1 MEKSILI
8 IAGEVSGDSHAAA
21 MVAEFKKLE
30 PAVQFWGIGGDE
42 LKAQG
47 TELLYHLQD
56 MAFLGVSEV
65 IKHLPFI
72 LQVQREILSE
82 AQKRQPLCA
91 VLIDYPGFNLKMA
104 RRLKKLDIAVV
115 YYISP
120 QLWAWGGWRV
130 KKIRK
135 YVDKMMVLF
144 EFEKKFY
151 EQYGIDADFVGHPL
165 VDKFKDVLPVSFKP
179 FEKENAVIGLLPGS
193 RKQEIGSLLPD
204 MIAAAEILYKEGKI
218 QSAEIVKVE
227 HLPHNLYKKEIGNR
241 GDYIKI
247 VQQPLQQCL
256 PRYDAVLIASGTA
269 TLETG
274 YFGVPMVVV
283 YKVQLL
289 TYWLGRLLIRLK
301 NIALINIV
309 AGKELVPELIQ
320 NEFTPQKAVELIK
333 QYLSKEGNTEKR
345 EQLKLIRNKLGK
357 GNVSER
363 VASYLKKFIHP
374 VE

>member
-1 MEKSILI
+1 MESILI
-8 IAGEVSGDSHAAA
+8 VAGEVSGDSHAAA

-42 LKAQG
+42 LKTEG

-82 AQKRQPLCA
+82 AEKRQPLCA

-104 RRLKKLDIAVV
+104 RRLKKLGIAVV

-135 YVDKMMVLF
+135 YVDKMLVLF

-151 EQYGIDADFVGHPL
+151 EQYGINAEFVGHPL
-165 VDKFKDVLPVSFKP
+165 VDKFKDVLPISFKP
-179 FEKENAVIGLLPGS
+179 FEEENIVIGLLPGS

-204 MIAAAEILYKEGKI
+204 MITAAEILYKEGEI

-227 HLPHNLYKKEIGNR
+227 HLPHDLYKKEIGNKS
-241 GDYIKI
+241 DYIKI
-247 VQQPLQQCL
+247 VQEPLQQCL

-320 NEFTPQKAVELIK
+320 NEFTPPKAAALIK
-333 QYLSKEGNTEKR
+333 QYLSKKGNSEKR
-345 EQLKLIRNKLGK
+345 EQLKLIRDKLGK

-363 VASYLKKFIHP
+363 AASYLKKFIRSA
-374 VE
+374 E